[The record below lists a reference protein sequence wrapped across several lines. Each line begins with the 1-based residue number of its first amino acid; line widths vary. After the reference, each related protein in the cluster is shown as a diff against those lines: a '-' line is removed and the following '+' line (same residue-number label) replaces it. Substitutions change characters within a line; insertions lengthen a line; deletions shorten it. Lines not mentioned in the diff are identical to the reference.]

1 MEIYWRQLILVL
13 SVCEKKKRGSV
24 WEEEVVLLRL
34 VVVVLFDAKLTGLNV
49 DVWMCV
55 DRPVCFPRKVKEN
68 VSVVS
73 VRYIFHVND
82 VTMKN

>member
-49 DVWMCV
+49 DVWMCGCV
-55 DRPVCFPRKVKEN
+55 WIVQYVFRGK
-68 VSVVS
+68 
-73 VRYIFHVND
+73 
-82 VTMKN
+82 